1 MTRLNVC
8 CALITLSS
16 AHGPL
21 LLAAKKGMRTI
32 KRAAVRIPRRK
43 TGSRRRR
50 PRCHREGNTG
60 GTRLRHPP
68 AVSAGSPS
76 CTGRKTGPY
85 ALSRFCANWRKAA
98 CPFPGARKLGIL
110 FQPFPPFPALGA
122 GGPPHSEGM
131 ARPERPL
138 MLRHRTP
145 FPRRF
150 LRSPGISATL
160 FRFNSSSAWPGSF
173 IRPMSEKGTKNI
185 LDNQPAWG
193 IKGIGCCTRH
203 HPAKWP
209 EPILQHNG
217 GQPRRR
223 ADYVLYGKVKTATE
237 VPAY

>member
-21 LLAAKKGMRTI
+21 LLAAKKACGQSNGLLYEFPGGKLEAGEDARDAI
-32 KRAAVRIPRRK
+32 VREIREEL
-43 TGSRRRR
+43 GCAIR
-50 PRCHREGNTG
+50 PLCPLAPVLHREKD
-60 GTRLRHPP
+60 R
-68 AVSAGSPS
+68 
-76 CTGRKTGPY
+76 PY

-217 GQPRRR
+217 GSPGAGLTMSYTEKSKQRRKSP
-223 ADYVLYGKVKTATE
+223 LY
-237 VPAY
+237 

>member
-1 MTRLNVC
+1 
-8 CALITLSS
+8 
-16 AHGPL
+16 
-21 LLAAKKGMRTI
+21 MRTI

-68 AVSAGSPS
+68 AVSAGSRPAPGERPDHTPYPVS
-76 CTGRKTGPY
+76 VRTGERPP
-85 ALSRFCANWRKAA
+85 AHS
-98 CPFPGARKLGIL
+98 PGARKLGIL

-217 GQPRRR
+217 GSPGAGLTMSYTEKSKQRRKSP
-223 ADYVLYGKVKTATE
+223 LY
-237 VPAY
+237 